1 MTNARMSGLDA
12 ALQNDTA
19 AGLRRR
25 DVLRFGTLGALGLA
39 AAWPGRAQAQAKLD
53 HVSIVGTLANTTAT
67 LQELMRQEGFFQSMG
82 LDAEFVNVA
91 DGSKL
96 MGALL
101 SGSSDVCMISGF
113 SQVLAAIEKGGK
125 LKLVAAARYLVEDA
139 IYTKKPE
146 IKRLADLQ
154 DRTVGTGSP
163 GALLHHMTVAALRK
177 AGIDERKVQFVNIG
191 SSADVFRAVVA
202 GTVDAGIAL
211 ADVYDHMDQYG
222 VHALEDGVLWTSLPE
237 YTYQAS
243 YTSDRAIAQKRDLLV
258 RTLASYAKLYRFISA
273 TNSRDA
279 FTRARAAV
287 LKKSANEGEAEWNFI
302 QKYKPYALDLMLSE
316 ERIRY
321 MQELNVELGL
331 QKKVLPYNQVVDMSL
346 AQDAVKLLG

>member
-1 MTNARMSGLDA
+1 MDKAQLPSLGPA
-12 ALQNDTA
+12 AHDD
-19 AGLRRR
+19 AGLHRR
-25 DVLRFGTLGALGLA
+25 DMLRLGALGLA
-39 AAWPGRAQAQAKLD
+39 AAAGLPGLARAQGKLD

-67 LQELMRQEGFFQSMG
+67 LQELMRQQGLFQTFG

-101 SGSSDVCMISGF
+101 SGSSDICMISGF

-146 IKRLADLQ
+146 IKRLAGPGGPHRRHRLARRAPASHDGGGAAQ
-154 DRTVGTGSP
+154 GGHRRKEGAVRQHRQQRRRVPRRGRRHRRRRHRRSP
-163 GALLHHMTVAALRK
+163 T
-177 AGIDERKVQFVNIG
+177 
-191 SSADVFRAVVA
+191 S
-202 GTVDAGIAL
+202 TTT
-211 ADVYDHMDQYG
+211 
-222 VHALEDGVLWTSLPE
+222 WTSTACTRSRTACCGPRCPN
-237 YTYQAS
+237 TPIR
-243 YTSDRAIAQKRDLLV
+243 RATRPTAPSR
-258 RTLASYAKLYRFISA
+258 RSA
-273 TNSRDA
+273 TSWCARSRPTPSSTASSPAPNSKDA

-346 AQDAVKLLG
+346 AQEAVKLLG